1 MMKLR
6 WDEAVPTEEQIETA
20 EPRLMRRQI
29 VGDVLNHKLCY
40 VATWLEGS
48 DRRTVTMWNERP
60 NVFGIIC
67 TSSVY
72 GSTST
77 WGTEERCMDL
87 AGRWAGWRGISKEV
101 L

>member
-1 MMKLR
+1 
-6 WDEAVPTEEQIETA
+6 
-20 EPRLMRRQI
+20 
-29 VGDVLNHKLCY
+29 
-40 VATWLEGS
+40 
-48 DRRTVTMWNERP
+48 MWNERP

-77 WGTEERCMDL
+77 WGSEERCMDL